1 MYLHK
6 FFSLI
11 VSVITGFFG
20 FSLPIGYGQDTFETM
35 PLIITM
41 LGYLIYS
48 IMQLVM
54 MELLVFT
61 FHDASMSVKKLRDAA
76 EDLPVD
82 ESNQRRIKRLVRDI
96 EELEPLSGFGMF
108 SVDRTTVTSIAS
120 IKITYLIIMIQFKQ
134 SSL

>member
-1 MYLHK
+1 ML
-6 FFSLI
+6 FSLI
-11 VSVITGFFG
+11 VSIITGFFG
-20 FSLPIGYGQDTFETM
+20 FSLPIGYGEDTFETF

-48 IMQLVM
+48 IVQLVT
-54 MELLVFT
+54 MELLIFS
-61 FHDASMSVKKLRDAA
+61 FHDASVSVRKLRDAA

-82 ESNQRRIKRLVRDI
+82 DSNKMRIKRLIRDI
-96 EELEPLSGFGMF
+96 EELEPLSGFGLF
-108 SVDRTTVTSIAS
+108 SVDRTTVTSIMS

>member
-1 MYLHK
+1 ML
-6 FFSLI
+6 FSLI
-11 VSVITGFFG
+11 VSIITGFFG
-20 FSLPIGYGQDTFETM
+20 FSLPIGYGEDTFETF

-48 IMQLVM
+48 IVQLVT
-54 MELLVFT
+54 MELLIFS
-61 FHDASMSVKKLRDAA
+61 FHDATVSVRKLRDAA

-82 ESNQRRIKRLVRDI
+82 DSNKMRIKRLIRDI
-96 EELEPLSGFGMF
+96 EELEPLSGFGLF
-108 SVDRTTVTSIAS
+108 SVDRTTVTSIMS

>member
-1 MYLHK
+1 ML
-6 FFSLI
+6 FSLI
-11 VSVITGFFG
+11 VSIITGFFG
-20 FSLPIGYGQDTFETM
+20 FSLPIGYGEDTFETL

-48 IMQLVM
+48 IVQLVT
-54 MELLVFT
+54 MELLIFS
-61 FHDASMSVKKLRDAA
+61 FHDASVSVRKLRDAA

-82 ESNQRRIKRLVRDI
+82 DSNQMRIKRLIRDI
-96 EELEPLSGFGMF
+96 EELEPLSGFGLF
-108 SVDRTTVTSIAS
+108 SVDRTTVTSIMS